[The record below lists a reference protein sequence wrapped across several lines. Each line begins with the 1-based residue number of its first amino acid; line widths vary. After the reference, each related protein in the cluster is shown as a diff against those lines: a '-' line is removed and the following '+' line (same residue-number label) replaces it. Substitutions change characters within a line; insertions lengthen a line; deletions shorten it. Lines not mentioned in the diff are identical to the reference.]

1 MVAVWR
7 SERSFGLLPS
17 RSTPPLSARD
27 DVGLGEADDGVTV
40 FAVGRR
46 GDFAA
51 ELVGEEL
58 HAVADAQD
66 REAGLEDVGGRL
78 RGAFVV
84 DGCGAAG
91 EDEAARVQALDL
103 LTRSVVGD
111 QHAVDVALA
120 HAPGDEHGVLRA
132 EVEDDDCLAGLRC
145 FDGLSTN
152 GGGLGTNGCV
162 SGGGLEVR
170 GKFEV
175 FGGRVGA
182 LGIRFAG
189 GGWFHDG
196 MIARGRGQGNEFDK
210 QPYQFWWRRQPG
222 GGNGESTRGRSA
234 RPTRA
239 SGRALRVVVRRR
251 CVGAR
256 HPAKSPERATCCDS
270 MKWVES
276 DRALMPRPYNP
287 EARLAHTRLANTP
300 PR

>member
-1 MVAVWR
+1 M
-7 SERSFGLLPS
+7 
-17 RSTPPLSARD
+17 
-27 DVGLGEADDGVTV
+27 
-40 FAVGRR
+40 RR
-46 GDFAA
+46 RRHLAA

-58 HAVADAQD
+58 HPVADAKD

-103 LTRSVVGD
+103 LPGSVVRD
-111 QHAVDVALA
+111 ELAVDVALA
-120 HAPGDEHGVLRA
+120 DAAGDEHRVLGA
-132 EVEDDDCLAGLRC
+132 EVEDDDCLAGAC

-152 GGGLGTNGCV
+152 GRGLSTNGRICRC
-162 SGGGLEVR
+162 GLEI
-170 GKFEV
+170 GGEFEV
-175 FGGRVGA
+175 FRGRVGA